1 MEGLGAAGSHPRCM
15 APRTFAFP
23 WEFDY
28 AGVYME
34 DLSSDS
40 SFQDN
45 FEKKKR
51 RLGVKGKL
59 LPGGLQFT
67 WHNWN
72 GRAWR

>member
-45 FEKKKR
+45 FEKKKE
-51 RLGVKGKL
+51 G
-59 LPGGLQFT
+59 
-67 WHNWN
+67 WE
-72 GRAWR
+72 